1 MCILEFLQSKFSS
14 KISEIDW
21 ICCFWYLEINIKK
34 SSSEMMILRCW
45 IILSPWNCNPS
56 WFGAHHPHLVTIRTA
71 RELKNQPENE
81 PFWKVNHLNQTF
93 IFGFKML
100 FFRGVS
106 IYLKFQSQ
114 IFGIWTKH
122 RRLQVPPPAQAARRA
137 WHVAALG
144 FPSKTP
150 CRFASGPD

>member
-1 MCILEFLQSKFSS
+1 MV
-14 KISEIDW
+14 W
-21 ICCFWYLEINIKK
+21 CF
-34 SSSEMMILRCW
+34 
-45 IILSPWNCNPS
+45 
-56 WFGAHHPHLVTIRTA
+56 FHPHLVAILCSWF
-71 RELKNQPENE
+71 EIEPENE

-122 RRLQVPPPAQAARRA
+122 RQICKSRLLREQQDARGTSQHSAFPQKHHAGLQVAQTNEDGCALPGSKEKQRNPKIFFEKTAPSSLKLKRFGILLLNLAGNIEHVIYPP
-137 WHVAALG
+137 WN
-144 FPSKTP
+144 
-150 CRFASGPD
+150 